1 MATKD
6 CQTSAAHL
14 LCHMGAR
21 LITHPFCFNEATKC
35 SVSMSVQGP
44 AAPDASWSAKRVAS
58 DLALSKD
65 LMLKL
70 DVEKGIESNALAP
83 QTAQKPPEA
92 GTLLLLISLLN
103 GCFLSV
109 LVGAWRRSSTPVH
122 DLQLIRANSRWCRFL
137 RAELIE
143 PFAAG
148 AEAAAEPD
156 SVKAEAEG
164 DESRPAQAT
173 EQAAAEEQ
181 PAHAPNGVPS
191 EEAVKAE
198 SAPADSGPA
207 DAAAVPEEA
216 PKSYDEQLGQLDLQ
230 LTYLWRVHGVDYYAG
245 VEHAEPEAYDACA
258 GSKRVLRCPRPEEGE
273 QPIKEEGDLM
283 NAPFLSSFSL
293 PLRSVPSQ
301 KCVMVC

>member
-1 MATKD
+1 MHD
-6 CQTSAAHL
+6 IQ
-14 LCHMGAR
+14 
-21 LITHPFCFNEATKC
+21 
-35 SVSMSVQGP
+35 
-44 AAPDASWSAKRVAS
+44 
-58 DLALSKD
+58 
-65 LMLKL
+65 LM
-70 DVEKGIESNALAP
+70 
-83 QTAQKPPEA
+83 
-92 GTLLLLISLLN
+92 
-103 GCFLSV
+103 
-109 LVGAWRRSSTPVH
+109 
-122 DLQLIRANSRWCRFL
+122 RANSWWCRCL

-143 PFAAG
+143 PFVAG

-164 DESRPAQAT
+164 DESKPAQAA

-181 PAHAPNGVPS
+181 PAQAPNGVPS

-258 GSKRVLRCPRPEEGE
+258 GSKRLLRCPRPEEGE
-273 QPIKEEGDLM
+273 QPIKEEGDWM
-283 NAPFLSSFSL
+283 TAPFLSSLLS

-301 KCVMVC
+301 KCVVCC